1 MRADNMQFLTDKYV
15 RVLTIVLV
23 VQAAMFYSASRGERI
38 PLARP
43 LDGFPERIGDWRLVQ
58 RGVIEPEVRS
68 VLRADDA
75 IRRLYSGPG
84 ASTGV
89 NLFVAFFKTQRTGKT
104 PHSPKNCLP
113 GSGWEPSREDYVSI
127 AVPGVGQ
134 PIEVNRY
141 MVSKGEER
149 SAVLYWY
156 QHPNRVVAS
165 EYRSKFFTVAD
176 AIRYNRTDMALVR
189 VVVPVRGADEAAAQ
203 KTAVEFVQSIFTTL
217 HQYLPGSAG

>member
-43 LDGFPERIGDWRLVQ
+43 LDGFPERIG
-58 RGVIEPEVRS
+58 VIEPEVLS

-89 NLFVAFFKTQRTGKT
+89 NLFVAFFKTQRTGQT

-113 GSGWEPSREDYVSI
+113 GAGWLPSSSGLVDVQVAGESQPMSI
-127 AVPGVGQ
+127 
-134 PIEVNRY
+134 NRY
-141 MVSKGEER
+141 VVSRAGEK
-149 SAVLYWY
+149 SVVLYWY
-156 QHPNRVVAS
+156 QSRDRVVAS
-165 EYRSKFFTVAD
+165 EFAAKMWLVAD
-176 AIRYNRTDMALVR
+176 SIRYHRSDTALVR
-189 VVVPVRGADEAAAQ
+189 IWIPVVGNDDQAATRAGVR
-203 KTAVEFVQSIFTTL
+203 FVQAVFPPL
-217 HQYLPGSAG
+217 RQYLPS

>member
-1 MRADNMQFLTDKYV
+1 MLQNKYARILTV
-15 RVLTIVLV
+15 VLLA
-23 VQAAMFYSASRGERI
+23 QAALFYATSRGENV
-38 PLARP
+38 PAVRP
-43 LDGFPERIGDWRLVQ
+43 LRDFPRQLGGWTMVKEGYVDEETQ
-58 RGVIEPEVRS
+58 A
-68 VLRADDA
+68 VLKADDTL
-75 IRRLYSGPG
+75 IRVYAR
-84 ASTGV
+84 STV
-89 NLFVAFFKTQRTGKT
+89 EAPPSLFVAFFKTQRTGKT

-127 AVPGVGQ
+127 AVPGVEQ

>member
-1 MRADNMQFLTDKYV
+1 VLQNKYARILTV
-15 RVLTIVLV
+15 VLLA
-23 VQAAMFYSASRGERI
+23 QAALFYATSRGENV
-38 PLARP
+38 PVVRP
-43 LDGFPERIGDWRLVQ
+43 LRDFPHQVGGWTMVKEGYVDEETQ
-58 RGVIEPEVRS
+58 A
-68 VLRADDA
+68 VLKADDTL
-75 IRRLYSGPG
+75 IRFYAR
-84 ASTGV
+84 STMEMPPS
-89 NLFVAFFKTQRTGKT
+89 LFVAFFKTQRTGKT

-113 GSGWEPSREDYVSI
+113 GSGWEPSREDYVTI
-127 AVPGVGQ
+127 AVPGVEQ

-189 VVVPVRGADEAAAQ
+189 VVVPVRGGDEAAAQ

-217 HQYLPGSAG
+217 HQYLSS

>member
-1 MRADNMQFLTDKYV
+1 MLQNKYARILTV
-15 RVLTIVLV
+15 VLLA
-23 VQAAMFYSASRGERI
+23 QAALFYATSRGENV
-38 PLARP
+38 PAVRP
-43 LDGFPERIGDWRLVQ
+43 LRDFPRQVGGWTMVKEGYVDEETQ
-58 RGVIEPEVRS
+58 A
-68 VLRADDA
+68 VLKADDTL
-75 IRRLYSGPG
+75 IRVYARSAVETPP
-84 ASTGV
+84 S
-89 NLFVAFFKTQRTGKT
+89 LFVAFFKTQRTGKT

-127 AVPGVGQ
+127 AVPGVEQ

>member
-1 MRADNMQFLTDKYV
+1 VLQNKYARILTV
-15 RVLTIVLV
+15 VLLA
-23 VQAAMFYSASRGERI
+23 QAALFYATSRGENV
-38 PLARP
+38 PAVRP
-43 LDGFPERIGDWRLVQ
+43 LRDFPRQVGGWTMVKEGYVDEETQ
-58 RGVIEPEVRS
+58 A
-68 VLRADDA
+68 VLKADDTL
-75 IRRLYSGPG
+75 IRFYARSMVEMPP
-84 ASTGV
+84 S
-89 NLFVAFFKTQRTGKT
+89 LFVAFFKTQRTGKT

-113 GSGWEPSREDYVSI
+113 GSGWEPSREDYVTI
-127 AVPGVGQ
+127 AVPGVEQ

>member
-1 MRADNMQFLTDKYV
+1 VLQNKYARILTV
-15 RVLTIVLV
+15 VLLA
-23 VQAAMFYSASRGERI
+23 QAALFYATSRGENV
-38 PLARP
+38 PAVRP
-43 LDGFPERIGDWRLVQ
+43 LRDFPRQVGGWTMVKEGYVDEETQ
-58 RGVIEPEVRS
+58 A
-68 VLRADDA
+68 VLKADDTL
-75 IRRLYSGPG
+75 IRVYARSAVEAPP
-84 ASTGV
+84 S
-89 NLFVAFFKTQRTGKT
+89 LFVAFFKTQRTGKT

-113 GSGWEPSREDYVSI
+113 GSGWEPSREDYVTI
-127 AVPGVGQ
+127 AVPGVEQ